1 MPIANVSGLNF
12 HYEFHGSGEPLVLVS
27 GTGMSGDH
35 WKVFQVPE
43 LEKHFR
49 VLTWDHRGTGRS
61 DKPDV
66 HYSTRMFADDCVNL
80 MEALGLARAHFM
92 GHSMG
97 GRVCQWIAI
106 DHPEVVHS
114 LILSGAGPG
123 TSYDGQ
129 YYERG
134 VPYDTAVEMAEK
146 GHTQYM
152 EDHFGGSFMF
162 PPEFVRDHPDK
173 VQQFR
178 EVNMAHLTP
187 LKPYLRH
194 VVARQEHETRDLL
207 DRIQCPT
214 LVICGAGDTVDAATG
229 SHVESSKVLA
239 DGIAGA
245 EFKLVEGG
253 NHGYLRQMPDVA
265 NAHFLEFLKRHPM
278 SASGGLAEV
287 GR

>member
-97 GRVCQWIAI
+97 GR
-106 DHPEVVHS
+106 P
-114 LILSGAGPG
+114 
-123 TSYDGQ
+123 
-129 YYERG
+129 
-134 VPYDTAVEMAEK
+134 
-146 GHTQYM
+146 
-152 EDHFGGSFMF
+152 
-162 PPEFVRDHPDK
+162 
-173 VQQFR
+173 
-178 EVNMAHLTP
+178 
-187 LKPYLRH
+187 
-194 VVARQEHETRDLL
+194 
-207 DRIQCPT
+207 
-214 LVICGAGDTVDAATG
+214 
-229 SHVESSKVLA
+229 VL
-239 DGIAGA
+239 
-245 EFKLVEGG
+245 
-253 NHGYLRQMPDVA
+253 
-265 NAHFLEFLKRHPM
+265 
-278 SASGGLAEV
+278 
-287 GR
+287 